1 MSLFQPT
8 SLQGAPAPAY
18 AVLLRLLLTRSDWCV
33 PQAAQRPQPL
43 FLQSRP
49 LLSACPCGAAG
60 LPNPPGR
67 VPRYIQDRACKL
79 LLKILDARPDK
90 GRPLQLHAAAGTV
103 SHLAPSPA
111 GPTITGLLVR
121 AQPRRTRCESA
132 AGRPLGRLL

>member
-1 MSLFQPT
+1 MP
-8 SLQGAPAPAY
+8 P
-18 AVLLRLLLTRSDWCV
+18 
-33 PQAAQRPQPL
+33 AAQRPQPL
-43 FLQSRP
+43 FLPSRP
-49 LLSACPCGAAG
+49 ILSACPCGAAG
-60 LPNPPGR
+60 LQPAGR

-121 AQPRRTRCESA
+121 TRHAVSA
-132 AGRPLGRLL
+132 RLAGLSAGC